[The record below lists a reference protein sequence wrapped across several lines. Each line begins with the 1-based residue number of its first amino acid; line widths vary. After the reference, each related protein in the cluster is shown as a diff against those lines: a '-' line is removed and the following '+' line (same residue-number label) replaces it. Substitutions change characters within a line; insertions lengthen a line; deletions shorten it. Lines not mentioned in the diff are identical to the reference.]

1 MVSAPPLTVK
11 YRFSMASL
19 ASRAKLH
26 PKLIACVDLAI
37 REMDFKILDATRGR
51 AAQERA
57 FALGH
62 SKARFG
68 DSAHNYLPAVAVDL
82 FPAPYSWDTKRA
94 DVRDAFKQLADVM
107 MHAGQ
112 RLGVPLRWGGDWD
125 RDGRPNSVGLIDLP
139 HFELHPWRSFVDPSM
154 LVKD

>member
-1 MVSAPPLTVK
+1 MVSVPATTTK
-11 YRFSMASL
+11 YRFSMTSL
-19 ASRAKLH
+19 AARAKLH
-26 PKLIACVDLAI
+26 PSLRACVDIAI
-37 REMDFKILDATRGR
+37 QTVDFKILDATRGK

-62 SKARFG
+62 SDVHFG
-68 DSAHNYLPAVAVDL
+68 NSAHNYIPAVAVDL

-94 DVRDAFKQLADVM
+94 DVRDGFKRLADAM
-107 MHAGQ
+107 LSAGQ

-125 RDGRPNSVGLIDLP
+125 RDGKQNSVGLIDLP
-139 HFELHPWRSFVDPSM
+139 HFELFPWKSFVKPSD